1 MPNQF
6 TASLWGDEAFSAIL
20 SMKPIPEIISIIA
33 RDTSPPLY
41 NLTEHI
47 WFQIFGTSEIAVR
60 SLSFLYYLIAV
71 FFVYKIANHLW
82 DKKTAILASVL
93 TFLNPFFFIYA
104 FEGRMYS
111 ILAAAVTASMY
122 FFLTQKWV
130 GYVLATSAALYSHHF
145 SIFAVFIQGL
155 WFLKEFFWGKRKVAY
170 SILKSFVAIGILYTP
185 WLIPLY
191 NQTRMVGGG
200 FWLGTPSVPDLG
212 KLILTYLNISLIA
225 LILRDWKKNL
235 EKSVF
240 LLLWFA
246 GPIAFAWLISQ
257 KFSSI
262 FFDRYLLYTIP
273 GAMLLA
279 GSQMQKFSKYFIA
292 ITLIFFLIA
301 TFYYFT
307 HPIKRPFRDLATY
320 VKATL
325 DDGDFIVNWYSNG
338 THHIWE
344 TKYYGIGGPIY
355 VPGGGELPF
364 FVGTALMEEDDIIT
378 TLPSVSGRVG
388 VVTSGPIEEIS
399 LPGYTKESE
408 RVFGTLK
415 FVWYTPTLN
424 GVGNEKL

>member
-82 DKKTAILASVL
+82 DKKTAILASIL

-191 NQTRMVGGG
+191 NQIRMVGGG

-212 KLILTYLNISLIA
+212 KLILTYLNVSLIA
-225 LILRDWKKNL
+225 LILRDWKKNF

-240 LLLWFA
+240 FLLWFA
-246 GPIAFAWLISQ
+246 GPIALTWLISQ

-262 FFDRYLLYTIP
+262 FFDRYLLYAIP
-273 GAMLLA
+273 GAMLLVA
-279 GSQMQKFSKYFIA
+279 SQKQKFSKYFIA
-292 ITLIFFLIA
+292 ITLVFFLVA
-301 TFYYFT
+301 AFYYFT

-320 VKATL
+320 VKSTR
-325 DDGDFIVNWYSNG
+325 DDGDFILNWYSNG

-355 VPGGGELPF
+355 VPSGGELPF
-364 FVGTALMEEDDIIT
+364 FVGTALMEKDDIIT
-378 TLPSVSGRVG
+378 ALPAVSGRIG
-388 VVTSGPIEEIS
+388 VVTSGPIEEVN
-399 LPGYTKESE
+399 LPGYTKKEE
-408 RVFGTLK
+408 KEFGTLK
-415 FVWYTPTLN
+415 FLWFS
-424 GVGNEKL
+424 K

>member
-6 TASLWGDEAFSAIL
+6 TASLWGDESFSAIL

-185 WLIPLY
+185 
-191 NQTRMVGGG
+191 
-200 FWLGTPSVPDLG
+200 
-212 KLILTYLNISLIA
+212 
-225 LILRDWKKNL
+225 
-235 EKSVF
+235 
-240 LLLWFA
+240 
-246 GPIAFAWLISQ
+246 
-257 KFSSI
+257 
-262 FFDRYLLYTIP
+262 
-273 GAMLLA
+273 
-279 GSQMQKFSKYFIA
+279 
-292 ITLIFFLIA
+292 
-301 TFYYFT
+301 
-307 HPIKRPFRDLATY
+307 
-320 VKATL
+320 
-325 DDGDFIVNWYSNG
+325 
-338 THHIWE
+338 
-344 TKYYGIGGPIY
+344 
-355 VPGGGELPF
+355 
-364 FVGTALMEEDDIIT
+364 
-378 TLPSVSGRVG
+378 
-388 VVTSGPIEEIS
+388 
-399 LPGYTKESE
+399 
-408 RVFGTLK
+408 
-415 FVWYTPTLN
+415 
-424 GVGNEKL
+424 

>member
-191 NQTRMVGGG
+191 NQIRMVGGG

-225 LILRDWKKNL
+225 LILRDWKKNF

-246 GPIAFAWLISQ
+246 GPIALTWLISQ

-262 FFDRYLLYTIP
+262 FFDRYLLYAIP
-273 GAMLLA
+273 GAMLLVA
-279 GSQMQKFSKYFIA
+279 SQKQKFSKYFIA
-292 ITLIFFLIA
+292 ITLVFFLVA
-301 TFYYFT
+301 AFYYFT
-307 HPIKRPFRDLATY
+307 HPIKRPFRDLSTY
-320 VKATL
+320 VQTTL
-325 DDGDFIVNWYSNG
+325 EDGDFILNWYSNG

-355 VPGGGELPF
+355 VPSGGELPF
-364 FVGTALMEEDDIIT
+364 FVGTALMEKDDIIT
-378 TLPSVSGRVG
+378 ALPAVSGRIG
-388 VVTSGPIEEIS
+388 VVTSGPIEEVN
-399 LPGYTKESE
+399 LPGYTKKEDKE
-408 RVFGTLK
+408 FGTLK
-415 FVWYTPTLN
+415 FLWFS
-424 GVGNEKL
+424 K

>member
-191 NQTRMVGGG
+191 NQIRMVGGG

-225 LILRDWKKNL
+225 LILRDWKKNF

-246 GPIAFAWLISQ
+246 GPIALTWLISQ

-262 FFDRYLLYTIP
+262 FFDRYLLYAIP
-273 GAMLLA
+273 GAMLLVA
-279 GSQMQKFSKYFIA
+279 SQKQKFSKYFIA
-292 ITLIFFLIA
+292 ITLVFFLVA
-301 TFYYFT
+301 AFYYFI

-320 VKATL
+320 VKSTR
-325 DDGDFIVNWYSNG
+325 DGGDFILNWYSNG

-355 VPGGGELPF
+355 VPSGGELPF
-364 FVGTALMEEDDIIT
+364 FVGTALMEKDDIIT
-378 TLPSVSGRVG
+378 ALPAVSGRIG
-388 VVTSGPIEEIS
+388 VVTSGPIEEVN
-399 LPGYTKESE
+399 LPGYTKKEDKE
-408 RVFGTLK
+408 FGTLK
-415 FVWYTPTLN
+415 FLWFS
-424 GVGNEKL
+424 K

>member
-191 NQTRMVGGG
+191 NQIRMVGGG

-225 LILRDWKKNL
+225 LILRDWKKNF

-246 GPIAFAWLISQ
+246 GPIALTWLISQ

-262 FFDRYLLYTIP
+262 FFDRYLLYAIP
-273 GAMLLA
+273 GAMLLVA
-279 GSQMQKFSKYFIA
+279 SQKQKFSKYFIA
-292 ITLIFFLIA
+292 ITLVFFLVA
-301 TFYYFT
+301 AFYYFI

-320 VKATL
+320 VKSTR
-325 DDGDFIVNWYSNG
+325 DGGDFILNWYSNG

-355 VPGGGELPF
+355 VPSGGVLPF
-364 FVGTALMEEDDIIT
+364 FVGTALMEKDDIIT
-378 TLPSVSGRVG
+378 ALPAVSGRIG
-388 VVTSGPIEEIS
+388 VVTSGPIEEVN
-399 LPGYTKESE
+399 LPGYTKKEDKE
-408 RVFGTLK
+408 FGTLK
-415 FVWYTPTLN
+415 FLWFS
-424 GVGNEKL
+424 K

>member
-20 SMKPIPEIISIIA
+20 SMKPIPEIINIIA

-82 DKKTAILASVL
+82 DKKTAILASIL

-145 SIFAVFIQGL
+145 SIFAVFIQGI
-155 WFLKEFFWGKRKVAY
+155 WFVKEFFWGKRKVAY
-170 SILKSFVAIGILYTP
+170 SILKSFLAIGILYTP

-200 FWLGTPSVPDLG
+200 FWLGTPTIRDLG

-225 LILRDWKKNL
+225 LIFRDWKKNL
-235 EKSVF
+235 EKSIF
-240 LLLWFA
+240 LLLWFT
-246 GPIAFAWLISQ
+246 GPIILTWLISQ

-262 FFDRYLLYTIP
+262 FFDRYLLYAIP
-273 GAMLLA
+273 GAMLLVA
-279 GSQMQKFSKYFIA
+279 SQRQKFSKYFIA
-292 ITLIFFLIA
+292 ITLVFFLVA
-301 TFYYFT
+301 AFYYFT

-320 VKATL
+320 VKAAR
-325 DDGDFIVNWYSNG
+325 DDGDFILNWYSNG

-344 TKYYGIGGPIY
+344 TKYYAIGGPIY
-355 VPGGGELPF
+355 VPSGGDLPF
-364 FVGTALMEEDDIIT
+364 FVGTALMEKDDIIT
-378 TLPSVSGRVG
+378 TLPTVSGRIG
-388 VVTSGPIEEIS
+388 VVTSGPIEEVN
-399 LPGYTKESE
+399 LPGYTKKEE
-408 RVFGTLK
+408 KNFGTLK
-415 FVWYTPTLN
+415 FLWFS
-424 GVGNEKL
+424 K